1 MLTVDSVVMGDD
13 DGSVITGVNGSVM
26 GGGVSI
32 VGGSVVVVVSLW
44 NVAVDDDDSEGSGVI
59 GVSGVIESVMGDDIV
74 VVFSV
79 VIIGNDSG
87 GVGV

>member
-1 MLTVDSVVMGDD
+1 MGDD
-13 DGSVITGVNGSVM
+13 DGSVITGGSGSVT

-32 VGGSVVVVVSLW
+32 VGDSVVVVDGGSLW
-44 NVAVDDDDSEGSGVI
+44 IIGVVDGDNEGSGVI
-59 GVSGVIESVMGDDIV
+59 GVSGVIESVIGDDVV

-87 GVGV
+87 GVGVGV

>member
-1 MLTVDSVVMGDD
+1 MGDD
-13 DGSVITGVNGSVM
+13 DGSVITGGSGSVT

-32 VGGSVVVVVSLW
+32 VGGSVVVDGGSLW
-44 NVAVDDDDSEGSGVI
+44 IIGVVDGDNEGSGVI
-59 GVSGVIESVMGDDIV
+59 GVSGVIESVIGDDVV

-87 GVGV
+87 GVGVGV